1 MSVDQEQVR
10 RIARLARIAVSD
22 EEVPRLQNE
31 LNAMLGFVAQL
42 QKIPVDGV
50 EPMTSVIPMRMKWR
64 VDEVRGQAGADIIVA
79 NAPAGEGHFFSVP
92 KVIE

>member
-1 MSVDQEQVR
+1 MSVDQTEVR
-10 RIARLARIAVSD
+10 RIARLARIGVSD

-31 LNAMLGFVAQL
+31 INAMLGFVAQL
-42 QKIPVDGV
+42 REVPVEGV

-64 VDEVRGQAGADIIVA
+64 ADIVSDQAGADVIVA